1 MRLRSCMVFCLLA
14 ACAGQDADHVIT
26 GLDPAPAP
34 QTVWVRNERL
44 PSRPGGLFDRPEE
57 HGARLVTFRDDIVWW
72 ARAPLEPAATL
83 RARGERL
90 LEEGALEDALLVLE
104 DARDADDDDAAR
116 GRVSLATRL
125 LDQARR
131 ERRVP
136 KPIAFETVHPLVIE
150 AVADMG
156 AVTFVHFTAK
166 EGKGCLAGMDA
177 TGAYRWRV
185 PIEKSEHA
193 GLLVGRRAY
202 VAFGE
207 SVLALDVV
215 EGKVLWAHA
224 CSGGAHLGL
233 SQKLAIKDGVLELTA
248 TRFTEDYVERLEART
263 GMLLE

>member
-1 MRLRSCMVFCLLA
+1 MTR
-14 ACAGQDADHVIT
+14 HET
-26 GLDPAPAP
+26 APAP

-44 PSRPGGLFDRPEE
+44 PSRPGGIFDRPEE
-57 HGARLVTFRDDIVWW
+57 HGARLVTFRDDVVYW
-72 ARAPLEPAATL
+72 ARVSLEPAATL

-90 LEEGALEDALLVLE
+90 LEEGALEDALLCLE
-104 DARDADDDDAAR
+104 DARDADDDDDAR
-116 GRVSLATRL
+116 ARVSLATRL

-136 KPIAFETVHPLVIE
+136 RAVTFETVSPLLIE
-150 AVADMG
+150 AVADVG
-156 AVTFVHFTAK
+156 PITFVHFTAK
-166 EGKGCLAGMDA
+166 EGKGCLAGLDA
-177 TGAYRWRV
+177 TGAFRWKV
-185 PIEKSEHA
+185 AIEKSEHA

-202 VAFGE
+202 VAFAE

-215 EGKVLWAHA
+215 EGRVLWAHA
-224 CSGGAHLGL
+224 CSGDAHLGL